1 MSEKLYE
8 VYMYTPMG
16 KKSGRLLIQ
25 QEGKCLSGWLDIL
38 MHKEPI
44 AGTIDEEG
52 NCQIKGV
59 FITLLNSVHFTATG
73 RITDSLI
80 DLTMEDEE
88 NRHFQ
93 MSGNSSNKIF
103 FEREKGNYDK
113 GMD

>member
-16 KKSGRLLIQ
+16 KKSGQILIQ
-25 QEGKCLSGWLDIL
+25 QEGNHLSGWLDIL
-38 MHKEPI
+38 MDKEPI

-59 FITLLNSVHFTATG
+59 FITLLNAVHFTATG
-73 RITDSLI
+73 RITDSHI

-93 MSGNSSNKIF
+93 MSGNRSNNNF
-103 FEREKGNYDK
+103 FERKNGNYGK
-113 GMD
+113 SMD